1 MDKFYSREKTPKVE
15 SLSQAII
22 DLKYN
27 EIGSIVENALNTGL
41 KPLEILDELKV
52 GLKVI
57 GDKYQNGEFFLSE
70 LFIAAETMGMAMN
83 VLQPLLLKEKRRESE
98 GTIVLGSIEGDI
110 HDFGKMII
118 SSLLLAAGFN
128 VVDLGIDVPAEKFVD
143 EAEKAGADIIGISAL
158 LSTTQLMSKKVID
171 ELEVRKIRRKY
182 KVILGGTGVIPEIAI
197 EKFGV
202 DAAVNDGAKGLD
214 IIKSWMAESRRHK

>member
-1 MDKFYSREKTPKVE
+1 MDKFYSCEKTPKVE

-22 DLKYN
+22 NLKYN

-41 KPLEILDELKV
+41 KPLEILDELKA

-70 LFIAAETMGMAMN
+70 LFIAAETMGRALN

-158 LSTTQLMSKKVID
+158 LSTTQPMSKKVIE

-202 DAAVNDGAKGLD
+202 DAAVNDGAKGLE
-214 IIKSWMAESRRHK
+214 IIKSWMEESRRHK